1 MNKKI
6 LIVSLLM
13 IAAGGRW
20 AEAKGQDTVW
30 TLEGCRAHALE
41 ANKGLKV
48 ADEKR
53 TEADALEKVALW
65 QMLPKVSA
73 NGAYLWMEK
82 SVDLLS
88 SEEQERIE
96 GVPLVGNLIAER
108 LANVLATDT
117 RNVTAG
123 ALTVTQPVFMGGK
136 LWALHKSAALLKE
149 LSGLEYDKKKEEIL
163 TGVDEAYWQ
172 VVSVKHKKELAE
184 QYAALLDTLTHDVE
198 ELVAAEVATKGDLTK
213 VRVKRNEAQM
223 NLTKARNG
231 LVLAKM
237 LLAQRCGMPLESEY
251 DVSDRVAESLSGR
264 VTESLSGRV
273 ATQPNDSATQSLSH
287 SATQPLSNSATQ
299 PLSNSATQPPS
310 HSATQPPSHSATQPL
325 SHSAPPPMDS
335 VWARR
340 RELRMLGIADSVAM
354 QGVTIARSTLLP
366 NIAVTGGYL
375 MSNPHVTDGFQNE
388 FKGMFFAGVVV
399 NVPILHPGGFYSL
412 KAAKAKRRETQW
424 QMEEAK
430 EMIELQ
436 VKKVSYELELAEKK
450 LAEAQSNLENAEENL
465 RLADESFH
473 AGVVS
478 SSDLMAAQTAWM
490 QAKSEVVDAEIEIE
504 MSKVYLRQALGEG
517 IEN

>member
-20 AEAKGQDTVW
+20 TEAKGQDTVW

-108 LANVLATDT
+108 LASVLATDT

-136 LWALHKSAALLKE
+136 LWALHKSASLMKE

-251 DVSDRVAESLSGR
+251 DVSDRVTESLSGR
-264 VTESLSGRV
+264 VTESLSGQV
-273 ATQPNDSATQSLSH
+273 ATQPNDSATQPLSN
-287 SATQPLSNSATQ
+287 STTQPLSNSAT
-299 PLSNSATQPPS
+299 L
-310 HSATQPPSHSATQPL
+310 
-325 SHSAPPPMDS
+325 PMDS

>member
-20 AEAKGQDTVW
+20 TEAKGQDTVW

-251 DVSDRVAESLSGR
+251 DVSDRVAELQSGR

-273 ATQPNDSATQSLSH
+273 ATQPNDSATQ
-287 SATQPLSNSATQ
+287 PLSN
-299 PLSNSATQPPS
+299 
-310 HSATQPPSHSATQPL
+310 SATQPL

-504 MSKVYLRQALGEG
+504 MSKVYRR
-517 IEN
+517 

>member
-20 AEAKGQDTVW
+20 TEAKGQDTVW

-108 LANVLATDT
+108 LASVLATDT

-136 LWALHKSAALLKE
+136 LWALHKSASLMKE

-172 VVSVKHKKELAE
+172 VVSVKHKKEMAE

-251 DVSDRVAESLSGR
+251 DVSDRVTESLSGR
-264 VTESLSGRV
+264 VTESLSDRVPESLSGRV

-287 SATQPLSNSATQ
+287 SVTQPLSNSATQ
-299 PLSNSATQPPS
+299 SLS
-310 HSATQPPSHSATQPL
+310 HSATL
-325 SHSAPPPMDS
+325 PMDS

>member
-1 MNKKI
+1 MCKKL
-6 LIVSLLM
+6 LIISLLLS
-13 IAAGGRW
+13 AACSPW
-20 AEAKGQDTVW
+20 PSANAQEAVW
-30 TLEGCRAHALE
+30 TLEGCRARALE

-73 NGAYLWMEK
+73 NGGYLWMEK
-82 SVDLLS
+82 SIDLLS
-88 SEEQERIE
+88 SEEQQRIE
-96 GVPLVGNLIAER
+96 SVPLVGNFIADR
-108 LANVLATDT
+108 LANILATDT

-123 ALTVTQPVFMGGK
+123 ALTLTQPVFLGGK
-136 LWALHKSAALLKE
+136 LYALHKSAALMAE
-149 LSGLEYDKKKEEIL
+149 LAGVEYDKKKEEIL
-163 TGVDEAYWQ
+163 TAVDEAYWQ

-184 QYAALLDTLTHDVE
+184 QYAALLDTLTRDVE
-198 ELVAAEVATKGDLTK
+198 EMVSAEVATKGDLTK

-237 LLAQRCGMPLESEY
+237 LLAQRCGEPLESEF
-251 DVSDRVAESLSGR
+251 DVSSEVADPSNGSSPALLPQSSGII
-264 VTESLSGRV
+264 
-273 ATQPNDSATQSLSH
+273 
-287 SATQPLSNSATQ
+287 
-299 PLSNSATQPPS
+299 
-310 HSATQPPSHSATQPL
+310 
-325 SHSAPPPMDS
+325 MDS
-335 VWARR
+335 VWAKR
-340 RELRMLGIADSVAM
+340 REMRMLGIADSIAM

-375 MSNPHVTDGFQNE
+375 VSNPHVNDGFKNE
-388 FKGMFFAGVVV
+388 FNGMFFAGVVV

-424 QMEEAK
+424 QMEEAR

-436 VKKVSYELELAEKK
+436 VKKVSSELELAERK

-465 RLADESFH
+465 RLANESFH

-478 SSDLMAAQTAWM
+478 STDLMAAQTAWL

-504 MSKVYLRQALGEG
+504 MSKVYLHQALGE
-517 IEN
+517 

>member
-20 AEAKGQDTVW
+20 TEAKGQDTVW

-108 LANVLATDT
+108 LASVLATDT

-136 LWALHKSAALLKE
+136 LWALHKSASLMKE

-172 VVSVKHKKELAE
+172 VVSVKHKKELAD

-251 DVSDRVAESLSGR
+251 DVSDRVTESLSGR
-264 VTESLSGRV
+264 VTESLSDRVPESLSGRV

-287 SATQPLSNSATQ
+287 SVTQPLSNSATQ
-299 PLSNSATQPPS
+299 SLS
-310 HSATQPPSHSATQPL
+310 HSATL
-325 SHSAPPPMDS
+325 PMDS

>member
-1 MNKKI
+1 M
-6 LIVSLLM
+6 
-13 IAAGGRW
+13 
-20 AEAKGQDTVW
+20 
-30 TLEGCRAHALE
+30 
-41 ANKGLKV
+41 
-48 ADEKR
+48 
-53 TEADALEKVALW
+53 
-65 QMLPKVSA
+65 
-73 NGAYLWMEK
+73 
-82 SVDLLS
+82 
-88 SEEQERIE
+88 
-96 GVPLVGNLIAER
+96 
-108 LANVLATDT
+108 
-117 RNVTAG
+117 
-123 ALTVTQPVFMGGK
+123 
-136 LWALHKSAALLKE
+136 
-149 LSGLEYDKKKEEIL
+149 
-163 TGVDEAYWQ
+163 
-172 VVSVKHKKELAE
+172 
-184 QYAALLDTLTHDVE
+184 
-198 ELVAAEVATKGDLTK
+198 VAAEVATKGDLTK

-251 DVSDRVAESLSGR
+251 DVQDVETQRAASPTHSSVDMETQHAASL
-264 VTESLSGRV
+264 
-273 ATQPNDSATQSLSH
+273 Q
-287 SATQPLSNSATQ
+287 
-299 PLSNSATQPPS
+299 
-310 HSATQPPSHSATQPL
+310 
-325 SHSAPPPMDS
+325 MDS

>member
-20 AEAKGQDTVW
+20 TEAKGQDTVW

-108 LANVLATDT
+108 LASVLAT

-136 LWALHKSAALLKE
+136 LWALHKSASLMKE

-251 DVSDRVAESLSGR
+251 DVSDRVTESLSGR
-264 VTESLSGRV
+264 VTESLSDRVPESLSGRV

-287 SATQPLSNSATQ
+287 SVTQPLSNSATQ
-299 PLSNSATQPPS
+299 SLS
-310 HSATQPPSHSATQPL
+310 HSATL
-325 SHSAPPPMDS
+325 PMDS